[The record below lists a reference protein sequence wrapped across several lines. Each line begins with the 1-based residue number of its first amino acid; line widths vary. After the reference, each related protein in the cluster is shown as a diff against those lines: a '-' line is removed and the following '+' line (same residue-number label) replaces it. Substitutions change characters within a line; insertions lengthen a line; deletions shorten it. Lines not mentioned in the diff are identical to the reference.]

1 MNQAR
6 KTNGSSNRLFSAS
19 HPKTELEMGPG
30 FVPPIRKF
38 YQTPTHHSS
47 TNLRK
52 FENEEE
58 QYYYNNYSSDHH
70 LDSGYFSNSSMQR
83 NQSENGSVSNL
94 SQSVRR
100 PQMSRRKILSYLFEK
115 SPTNYEAENCLA
127 VASPVRVR
135 KNAIFS
141 RTDVVRTLVREEIS
155 NNSGRKKNDK
165 KAENVCEKNS
175 GKFIETLGPKINTK
189 LHKMLSNI
197 RTNCSIVIFSMPQGR
212 YKLKKTVSQCNTMG
226 I

>member
-30 FVPPIRKF
+30 FVPPIRTF
-38 YQTPTHHSS
+38 YQSPTHYSS

-58 QYYYNNYSSDHH
+58 HYYYNNYSSDHH

-83 NQSENGSVSNL
+83 NQSENVSNL
-94 SQSVRR
+94 TPSVRR

-115 SPTNYEAENCLA
+115 SPTNDETENCLA

-155 NNSGRKKNDK
+155 NNLGRKKNDK
-165 KAENVCEKNS
+165 KTENVCEKNS

-197 RTNCSIVIFSMPQGR
+197 RAKCSIVIFSMPQGR
-212 YKLKKTVSQCNTMG
+212 YKLKKNCFSM
-226 I
+226 